1 MQSKYYSRKATNH
14 VLELVEDGMLDPMV
28 ALRACLTYMSEDEV
42 ADMAEAN
49 EFFEFESEEE

>member
-28 ALRACLTYMSEDEV
+28 ALQACLMYMSEDEV